1 MAPSILINPTLEACS
16 RATGQTIN
24 PAANVGSQPLMTT
37 QATRT
42 PLLLQFAFAR
52 SRCGTGRLQDWSTDR
67 HVRAFLASDPV
78 RADKAVRAPVSS
90 FVESALDYNAEKSS
104 RRAQISWSAC
114 LPNGQAECIPLRV

>member
-78 RADKAVRAPVSS
+78 RADKAVRAPVGSGCPALC
-90 FVESALDYNAEKSS
+90 VEYLTGEVDHVNELTFQSTNHTHVGGCAA
-104 RRAQISWSAC
+104 A
-114 LPNGQAECIPLRV
+114 